1 MAAALTFMVLVVSQL
16 RSERELLL
24 SNLLTAAAEVVEL
37 VKLQQYLKS
46 LNVITII
53 AENAI
58 YISLLSSSS
67 SSSSLHIIDCT
78 INTKNSRV
86 SNYSVDD
93 DCLSCFPFSACNA
106 VTITMLSWI
115 QATQQYREKKTMKKQ
130 RWLARKNFLLPF
142 VYSSLRR

>member
-58 YISLLSSSS
+58 YISLLSSS